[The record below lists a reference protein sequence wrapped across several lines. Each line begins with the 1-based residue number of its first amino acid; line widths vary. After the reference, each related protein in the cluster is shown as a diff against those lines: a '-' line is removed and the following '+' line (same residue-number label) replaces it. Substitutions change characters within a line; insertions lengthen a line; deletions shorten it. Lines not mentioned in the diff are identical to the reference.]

1 METKR
6 FPSGTPIFREGD
18 AGDSAYLVAS
28 GVVEVSREVEGSRTV
43 LGEIRPGHIFGEMA
57 LINNKPRMAAA
68 MAKEDTDC
76 VVVPTA
82 AFASELGESNAF
94 MRALVLNLIG
104 RIRSLSD
111 QLERAM
117 QDAGAPPG
125 TDDGGG
131 EPEFYVPDGDGTY
144 SRTE

>member
-18 AGDSAYLVAS
+18 AGDSAYLVTS
-28 GVVEVSREVEGSRTV
+28 GAVEVSREVEGSRTV
-43 LGEIRPGHIFGEMA
+43 LGEIRPGQIFGEMA
-57 LINNKPRMAAA
+57 LINNKPRMATAT
-68 MAKEDTDC
+68 AKEDTDC
-76 VVVPTA
+76 IVVPIA
-82 AFASELGESNAF
+82 AFNSELGESNAF
-94 MRALVLNLIG
+94 IRALVLNLIG

-111 QLERAM
+111 QLEKAM
-117 QDAGAPPG
+117 QDAGVPPEA
-125 TDDGGG
+125 DDGGG